1 MSIYQWELIGYNAQ
15 KAEFSIYIFSQMRPD
30 LQESA
35 DLLRFAEEILNG
47 KLHILC
53 SDSFVCE
60 W

>member
-15 KAEFSIYIFSQMRPD
+15 KVEFTIYIFQQMRPD

-35 DLLRFAEEILNG
+35 DLFTFTEEILHG

-53 SDSFVCE
+53 SDTFVRE
-60 W
+60 S